1 MKKIILSA
9 FAVVALSTSLMAE
22 KNTLP
27 RTVDQSVQAK
37 ADKQLKLQNKEI
49 VKLVVEEVGK
59 KLPQTVD
66 QYTQFVDIKSE
77 GLKLLSTFEIN
88 TGAKSDEAVIKEDK
102 KRMES
107 IVVRGICHN
116 SKRFLESDIEIAYIY
131 TSAKSKKE
139 LFRFDVTAKD
149 CISTWAQN

>member
-1 MKKIILSA
+1 MKKILLSA
-9 FAVVALSTSLMAE
+9 FAVLALSTSLIAE

-27 RTVDQSVQAK
+27 RTVDQSSQQK
-37 ADKQLKLQNKEI
+37 ADQQLKLQNNEI
-49 VKLVVEEVGK
+49 VKLVVKEISK

-66 QYTQFVDIKSE
+66 KYTQFTSIKSE

-107 IVVRGICHN
+107 FVVQGICHN
-116 SKRFLESDIEIAYIY
+116 SKRFLESDIDIAYIY
-131 TSAKSKKE
+131 TSKNTKKE

-149 CISTWAQN
+149 CISTWTQN